1 MKRITILLCL
11 VLVALVAVNS
21 HAQIK
26 MPKAASSL
34 GKDVKLPTDALSKE
48 LVKAI
53 KPSSDLDI
61 PADKLLKLEN
71 NNKSYVNDLLGIF
84 NGSGSDDEKKALA
97 LGKQKERKDFVEN
110 LLGEGKAAK
119 YYKLIKPQVEPLIK
133 KYALAKFLM

>member
-1 MKRITILLCL
+1 MLIGLISLNTQ
-11 VLVALVAVNS
+11 
-21 HAQIK
+21 AQIK

-34 GKDVKLPTDALSKE
+34 SKDVNLSSDALSSQ

-53 KPSSDLDI
+53 KPSKDLDI
-61 PADKLLKLEN
+61 SANKLLKLED

-84 NGSGSDDEKKALA
+84 NGSGSDDEKKTLA
-97 LGKQKERKDFVEN
+97 LGKQKERKDFVSK